1 PGTRLL
7 GVEIIDGVA
16 YVDFSRE
23 MLDQSVGSP
32 VESAVVEAI
41 VRTVTEV
48 EGVSAVQILV
58 GGETIPS
65 LAGHVDLSR
74 PIRLARPDHEL

>member
-1 PGTRLL
+1 
-7 GVEIIDGVA
+7 
-16 YVDFSRE
+16 